1 MKKAFSTF
9 IFALVLLAVMPSTMR
24 ADTIVSTIGPY
35 SGPFVCPFE
44 GLCDVTAVPL
54 ALPLG
59 VFSDPA
65 LTAGSVTFA
74 TISGSFGDSFDD
86 GTAAAD
92 LYADGILIASSPTL
106 YSGVSSFS
114 FNFDPADFNLLEAGF
129 VNLSAIQNDYGV
141 INLDT
146 TTLTITTASSTV
158 QVPEPSSLALLG
170 ITLPLLVGSMRRKL
184 FVTA

>member
-1 MKKAFSTF
+1 MKKAFGTF
-9 IFALVLLAVMPSTMR
+9 LFALVLLALMPSTMR

-35 SGPFVCPFE
+35 GGAFE
-44 GLCDVTAVPL
+44 FPDTAV
-54 ALPLG
+54 PLG

-65 LTAGSVTFA
+65 LTAGSVTSA
-74 TISGSFGDSFDD
+74 TISGTFGDSFDD
-86 GTAAAD
+86 GTAAVD
-92 LYADGILIASSPTL
+92 VFADGILVASNTSENPGL
-106 YSGVSSFS
+106 WSFT
-114 FNFDPADFNLLEAGF
+114 FDPADFNLLEAGF
-129 VNLSAIQNDYGV
+129 VTLSAIQNDYGF

-146 TTLTITTASSTV
+146 TTLTITTATSTV

>member
-9 IFALVLLAVMPSTMR
+9 LFALVLLAVMPSTMR
-24 ADTIVSTIGPY
+24 ADTIVSTVAPY
-35 SGPFVCPFE
+35 SGAFE
-44 GLCDVTAVPL
+44 FPDTAV
-54 ALPLG
+54 PLG

-65 LTAGSVTFA
+65 LTAGSVTSA
-74 TISGSFGDSFDD
+74 TISGAFGDSLGD
-86 GTAAAD
+86 GTAALD
-92 LYADGILIASSPTL
+92 LFADGILVASNTSENP
-106 YSGVSSFS
+106 GNWS

-129 VNLSAIQNDYGV
+129 VSLSAIQNDYGF

-146 TTLTITTASSTV
+146 TTLTITTSTSTV
-158 QVPEPSSLALLG
+158 QVPEPSSLVLLG

>member
-9 IFALVLLAVMPSTMR
+9 LFALVLLAVMPSTMR
-24 ADTIVSTIGPY
+24 ADTIVSTVAPY
-35 SGPFVCPFE
+35 SGTFE
-44 GLCDVTAVPL
+44 FPGTAV
-54 ALPLG
+54 PLG

-65 LTAGSVTFA
+65 LTAGSVTSA
-74 TISGSFGDSFDD
+74 TISGTFGDFSND

-92 LYADGILIASSPTL
+92 LYADGILVASTPTL

-114 FNFDPADFNLLEAGF
+114 FNFDPADFNMVEAGF
-129 VNLSAIQNDYGV
+129 VNLSAIQNDFGV
-141 INLDT
+141 INLET
-146 TTLTITTASSTV
+146 TTLTITTATTT
-158 QVPEPSSLALLG
+158 VPEPSSLALLG